1 MSLEGKPG
9 DADGAAPPGG
19 MPYAMEMPLRKE
31 RNVAHLCDKETEV
44 MVTQIKLSHP
54 SRRKRSRRVGGPRGC
69 EMEASS
75 AGRFSPAIECAGRH

>member
-54 SRRKRSRRVGGPRGC
+54 
-69 EMEASS
+69 
-75 AGRFSPAIECAGRH
+75 